1 MFCIL
6 KMSQCYEKAI
16 FFIEEDKA
24 VEWSSRCIRL
34 TKIRKYWPTYQT
46 EKEQRE
52 HRPLRMW
59 VCSVIWKYL
68 HLFVLVEQCWG
79 WFKTY
84 NHIYNWRPL
93 QNGDG
98 EVCTSGASSIASPD
112 YQLWFVICCCCDLWF
127 WTWFDLWIVY
137 IISYIINCYV
147 CIDCILLIVKWNRCY
162 RI

>member
-1 MFCIL
+1 
-6 KMSQCYEKAI
+6 MSQCYEKAI

-24 VEWSSRCIRL
+24 VEWPSRCIRL
-34 TKIRKYWPTYQT
+34 TKIRKYWPTSQT

-98 EVCTSGASSIASPD
+98 EVCTRGASSIASPELKPISFSIVIKAVFCGSRLHLICECVK
-112 YQLWFVICCCCDLWF
+112 YESGNWTAPQCASYWFPQIWELKY
-127 WTWFDLWIVY
+127 L
-137 IISYIINCYV
+137 
-147 CIDCILLIVKWNRCY
+147 
-162 RI
+162 